1 MKPTLLFA
9 TLSMVFAAPT
19 LLAKSELETLRARC
33 AEQERQIQQLEQDNM
48 QLRSAA
54 PRSASARNTEAVSTA
69 AEAPKTTASGE
80 SSYTVKAGDS
90 FEKIARTTGLSVANL
105 AKLNHLKPNAM
116 IHPGQKLMLAG
127 STVAAAS
134 GTAPAQSPASATTG
148 RTYQIRS
155 GDTYSSIARKQK
167 VTVAGLIAANPS
179 VKVNFLRVG
188 QTIRLDAGTS
198 GKAIASTSAPRP
210 LASTASAPVSAP
222 KAPAPVAS
230 ATAAPAAP
238 KPAPAGMTETASA
251 APRETLSPTPEK
263 KFRTV
268 TIDGEMTYGD
278 FASRHGTDTERLNAL
293 NGLDL
298 ITTTVLAKGSELYV
312 PAQP

>member
-9 TLSMVFAAPT
+9 TLSMVFASPS
-19 LLAKSELETLRARC
+19 LLAKSELETLRTRC

-54 PRSASARNTEAVSTA
+54 PRSASARTTEAVSNA
-69 AEAPKTTASGE
+69 AEAPQTTASGE
-80 SSYTVKAGDS
+80 STYTVKAGDS
-90 FEKIARTTGLSVANL
+90 FEKIARITGLSVANL

-116 IHPGQKLMLAG
+116 IHPGQKLMLAD

-134 GTAPAQSPASATTG
+134 GTAPAKSPASG

-179 VKVNFLRVG
+179 VKVNSLRVG
-188 QTIRLDAGTS
+188 QTIRLAAGTS
-198 GKAIASTSAPRP
+198 GNALASTSAPRP

-230 ATAAPAAP
+230 APAAPAAP
-238 KPAPAGMTETASA
+238 KPALAGMTETASA
-251 APRETLSPTPEK
+251 APLETLSPTPDK
-263 KFRTV
+263 KFRPV

-278 FASRHGTDTERLNAL
+278 FASQHGTDTERLNAL

-298 ITTTVLAKGSELYV
+298 INTTILAKGSELYV